1 MSDRTMTRTFL
12 VAVLAGS
19 LSPVIADEAKPINVF
34 ILAGQSNMAGA
45 DSNVAEPPGFQ
56 QTEADRATLLTTA
69 PLPDSAKSSLY
80 SPWGELQGHRVKG
93 KLVHGPE
100 VGLARALHEAG
111 WRNVAMIKV
120 FANFGETVEVWPWG
134 KGGYLFKAWT
144 TFIED
149 RLDELR
155 KQGHTV
161 RVRGFVWHQG
171 IDDAIHGDFAQ
182 QYERNLSGLISLL
195 RERYD
200 AEQAPFVLARSVMSR
215 ISQPT
220 PDPDKKSPMTAV
232 RRAQMQVAKSVS
244 GVAWINVD
252 DLPNVNTHHF
262 TAEGQLVVG
271 RRFGEA
277 LQLLSDGATAPSPI
291 PVAHRGLLR
300 HAPENTLPAFAA
312 CLELG
317 LGFELDIRTTKDGH
331 LVVLHDDNVER
342 TTDGPSRSVRDMT
355 LAEVKRLD
363 AGSWFDEAFAGV
375 RIPTLEETLSLGSQR
390 KRGLTIIALNVKD
403 VTREGEA
410 KLVALVE
417 KHNLLSESFAF
428 DQSDEMSRRLK
439 KLNPAFRIGQNVS
452 RQSIEARL
460 KEGLL
465 DCFLLTSTPTAE
477 EVSRLHE
484 HGKQGLFNFAGES
497 SRNPQAWKR
506 AAAAGID
513 GLLTDYP
520 LECRAAWRVADR
532 AAAAPP
538 LDPRGVWVETPW
550 AKPVIDRGKSGAWD
564 HMAVDNPY
572 VHVDGN
578 TLFCFYEAQDKPFAN
593 GGREAFGIATSSDGV
608 HWRKLTSNPILTTGD
623 DGAWD
628 HIVAKLP
635 VGVIKHGQHYHLF
648 YSGRDSRTKQIGLA
662 TARQITGPWK
672 KSSDNP
678 VLKSRPGE
686 WDKMLST
693 HPTPLF
699 EIDGRYHLLF
709 RGMERRYE
717 QQGVGLAVSTDL
729 LHWQRSPTSPVI
741 PASEEIASLAVARS
755 EQGFVAISQPTDLR
769 ERSYWLSN
777 DLQQWQKGPSV
788 DFRASVD
795 AETLSNPFLFDGR
808 WTVLYEQ
815 KDRIYRAVL
824 HPPTGQQGE

>member
-1 MSDRTMTRTFL
+1 MARTFL
-12 VAVLAGS
+12 VVALSWLVLAGS
-19 LSPVIADEAKPINVF
+19 LTPVIADEAQPINVF

-56 QTEADRATLLTTA
+56 QTEADRATLFTTA
-69 PLPDSAKSSLY
+69 PLPDGAKSALY

-100 VGLARALHEAG
+100 VGLARALHGAG

-120 FANFGETVEVWPWG
+120 FANFGGEVDAWPWG
-134 KGGYLFKAWT
+134 KGGYLYKAWT

-155 KQGHTV
+155 KQGHSV

-182 QYERNLSGLISLL
+182 QYERNLSALISLL
-195 RERYD
+195 RERYN
-200 AEQAPFVLARSVMSR
+200 AEQAPFVLARSVTSR
-215 ISQPT
+215 IAQPT
-220 PDPDKKSPMTAV
+220 PDPDKKSPMAAV
-232 RRAQMQVAKSVS
+232 RRAQMQVTKSVS

-262 TAEGQLVVG
+262 TAEGQLVIG

-277 LQLLSDGATAPSPI
+277 LQLLSDDATATAPI

-317 LGFELDIRTTKDGH
+317 IGFELDIRTTTDGH
-331 LVVLHDDNVER
+331 LVVIHDDNVKR
-342 TTDGPSRSVRDMT
+342 TTDGRSRSVRDMT
-355 LAEVKRLD
+355 LKEVKRLD
-363 AGSWFDEAFAGV
+363 AGSWFDEAFAGERV
-375 RIPTLEETLSLGSQR
+375 PTLEETLSLVSQR

-410 KLVALVE
+410 KLVTLVE

-428 DQSDEMSRRLK
+428 DQSDAMSRRLK

-452 RQSIEARL
+452 RQSIEDRL
-460 KEGLL
+460 EEGLL

-484 HGKQGLFNFAGES
+484 HGKQALFNFAGES
-497 SRNPQAWKR
+497 RRDPQAWKQ
-506 AAAAGID
+506 AASAGID

-520 LECRAAWRVADR
+520 LECRAAWRGAAR
-532 AAAAPP
+532 PAAAAPA

-550 AKPVIDRGKSGAWD
+550 AKPVIDRGEAGTWD

-572 VHVDGN
+572 VHVEGD
-578 TLFCFYEAQDKPFAN
+578 THFCFYEAQDKPFAN
-593 GGREAFGIATSSDGV
+593 GGREAFGIATSTDGV
-608 HWRKLTSNPILTTGD
+608 NWQKLTSNPILTTGEA
-623 DGAWD
+623 GAWD

-635 VGVIKHGQHYHLF
+635 VGVIKRGRHYHLF

-662 TARQITGPWK
+662 TARQITGPWTK
-672 KSSDNP
+672 NPDNP
-678 VLKSRPGE
+678 VLKSRPGA

-729 LHWQRSPTSPVI
+729 LRWERAVTTPVI
-741 PASEEIASLAVARS
+741 PANEEIASFAVARAN
-755 EQGFVAISQPTDLR
+755 ERFVAISQPMDLQK
-769 ERSYWLSN
+769 RSYWFSN
-777 DLQQWQKGPSV
+777 DLQQWQKGPPV
-788 DFRASVD
+788 NFRASIK
-795 AETLSNPFLFDGR
+795 AETLSNPFVSGGR

-815 KDRIYRAVL
+815 QDRIYRAVL
-824 HPPTGQQGE
+824 RSAAVD